1 MAEHEG
7 NTFNLGG
14 NIRLSGFGELDG
26 ANMIVVKKIVGN
38 YARKIS
44 ESGSEF
50 SELHLTL
57 KVIHKKEKSEK
68 YEIHGKILCK
78 GKVHTS
84 EVTDFN
90 LYFALDNLLKKLH
103 NMIAG

>member
-1 MAEHEG
+1 MGDGEG
-7 NTFNLGG
+7 DTFKLGG
-14 NIRLSGFGELDG
+14 NIQLSGFGELDG

-38 YARKIS
+38 YARKLS
-44 ESGSEF
+44 EASKEF

-57 KVIHKKEKSEK
+57 KVVHKKEKSEK
-68 YEIHGKILCK
+68 YEIHGKVVDK

-90 LYFALDNLLKKLH
+90 LYFAMDNLLKKLLK
-103 NMIAG
+103 MIE